1 MDKRFKI
8 EFGGKSYPEYRPA
21 VMKMRAPSE
30 ERAKEWAERQLKA
43 WGIEASTV
51 KVKIEAIA
59 EDPSDDEVEKQAKK
73 EAKKKKK
80 QAKTEVGE

>member
-8 EFGGKSYPEYRPA
+8 EFGGKTYPDYRPA

-30 ERAKEWAERQLKA
+30 ERAKEWAERQLMA

-51 KVKIEAIA
+51 KVKIEAIG
-59 EDPSDDEVEKQAKK
+59 EDPSEDEAEKQAKK

-80 QAKTEVGE
+80 KAKTEASE